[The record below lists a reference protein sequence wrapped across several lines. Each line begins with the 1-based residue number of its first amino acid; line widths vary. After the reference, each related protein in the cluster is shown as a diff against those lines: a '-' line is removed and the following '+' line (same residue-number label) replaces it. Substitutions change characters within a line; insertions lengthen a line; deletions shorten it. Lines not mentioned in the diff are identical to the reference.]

1 MPYYVYILA
10 SKRNGS
16 LYIGSTSDLVK
27 RIWEHKEKLRQGFT
41 QRYGIDKLVYFEK
54 FQELALMGQR
64 ERRLK
69 EWRRTWKI
77 RLIEENNPNWD
88 DLYEV
93 IAK

>member
-1 MPYYVYILA
+1 
-10 SKRNGS
+10 
-16 LYIGSTSDLVK
+16 
-27 RIWEHKEKLRQGFT
+27 
-41 QRYGIDKLVYFEK
+41 
-54 FQELALMGQR
+54 MGQR

-93 IAK
+93 IMK

>member
-41 QRYGIDKLVYFEK
+41 QRYGIDKLVYFEE
-54 FQELALMGQR
+54 FQEIALMGQR

-69 EWRRTWKI
+69 ELRRAWKI

-93 IAK
+93 ITK

>member
-41 QRYGIDKLVYFEK
+41 QRYGIDKLVYFEE
-54 FQELALMGQR
+54 FQEIALMGQR

-69 EWRRTWKI
+69 EWRRAWKI

-88 DLYEV
+88 DLYEA